1 MTLNQLQATTE
12 QIGEQDSGA
21 AELTGGTVRA
31 PISAARARRLACDA
45 RVLPAVLG
53 GASVVLDLGANR
65 RTASRAQR
73 IALALRDRGCTAPFC
88 DKPATWCEAHHLT
101 PWQVSR
107 RTDLNNLALVCDAH
121 HDLLHHDG
129 WKITLQNGKAIWHP
143 PPRPEPPP
151 TEPPA
156 EPP

>member
-1 MTLNQLQATTE
+1 M
-12 QIGEQDSGA
+12 
-21 AELTGGTVRA
+21 

-73 IALALRDRGCTAPFC
+73 IALALRDQRCTAPFC
-88 DKPATWCEAHHLT
+88 DKPATWTEAHHLV
-101 PWQVSR
+101 PWQVSP
-107 RTDLNNLALVCDAH
+107 RTDLDNLVLVCDAH

-129 WKITLQNGKAIWHP
+129 WTITLKNGTAIWHP

-151 TEPPA
+151 A
-156 EPP
+156 EPPQSPPTSAVP